1 MNSADPSIGKYCTIA
16 PDVKF
21 GERVV
26 VHGFANL
33 YGCQID
39 DDCRIG
45 TFVEIQKDAV
55 LGKRV
60 RVQSHSFI
68 CSNVFIEDDV
78 FVGHNVSFIN
88 DRYPTSQNAASGNWK
103 SEGIRVCKGASI
115 GTGSVILCGVE
126 IGQGS
131 IVGAGAVVTQ
141 SIPANT
147 IVAGV
152 PAKLIRTLA
161 PNELRL
167 DGQSDKPLT

>member
-1 MNSADPSIGKYCTIA
+1 VNSVDLKIGKYCTIA

-21 GERVV
+21 GDRVV

-33 YGCQID
+33 YGCRID

-45 TFVEIQKDAV
+45 TFVEIQRGVV

-60 RVQSHSFI
+60 RIQSHSFI

-103 SEGIRVCKGASI
+103 SESVRVCQGASI
-115 GTGSVILCGVE
+115 GTGAVILCGVE
-126 IGQGS
+126 IGQDS
-131 IVGAGAVVTQ
+131 VVGAGSVVTH
-141 SIPANT
+141 SIPART
-147 IVAGV
+147 IFAGV
-152 PAKLIRTLA
+152 PAKFMRQLPT
-161 PNELRL
+161 
-167 DGQSDKPLT
+167 D

>member
-1 MNSADPSIGKYCTIA
+1 VSLVEPTIGKYCTIA

-21 GERVV
+21 GDRVV

-45 TFVEIQKDAV
+45 TFVEIQKDVV

-88 DRYPTSQNAASGNWK
+88 DRYPTSQNAVSGNWK
-103 SEGIRVCKGASI
+103 SESIRVCQGASI

-141 SIPANT
+141 SIPSNT

-152 PAKLIRTLA
+152 PAKPIRTL
-161 PNELRL
+161 
-167 DGQSDKPLT
+167 DSDKFS

>member
-1 MNSADPSIGKYCTIA
+1 VSLAEPVIGEYCTIA
-16 PDVKF
+16 PDVRF
-21 GERVV
+21 GDRVV
-26 VHGFANL
+26 VHGFVNL

-45 TFVEIQKDAV
+45 TFVEIQKDVV

-88 DRYPTSQNAASGNWK
+88 DRYPTSQNAVSGNWK
-103 SEGIRVCKGASI
+103 SESIRVCQGASI

-141 SIPANT
+141 NIPANT

-152 PAKLIRTLA
+152 PAKPIRTLY
-161 PNELRL
+161 
-167 DGQSDKPLT
+167 SDKFS

>member
-1 MNSADPSIGKYCTIA
+1 MEASNPQIGKYCTIA
-16 PDVKF
+16 SDVEF
-21 GERVV
+21 GSGVI

-33 YGCQID
+33 YGCQIG

-45 TFVEIQKDAV
+45 TFVEIQKDAI

-60 RVQSHSFI
+60 RIQSHSFI

-103 SEGIRVCKGASI
+103 SESVRVCQGASI
-115 GTGSVILCGVE
+115 GTGAVILCGVE

-131 IVGAGAVVTQ
+131 VIGAGSVVTH
-141 SIPANT
+141 SVPAQT
-147 IVAGV
+147 VFAGV
-152 PAKLIRTLA
+152 PAKFIRQL
-161 PNELRL
+161 PPHEEQMG
-167 DGQSDKPLT
+167 GQSCES

>member
-1 MNSADPSIGKYCTIA
+1 VNSTDPSIGKYCTIA

-21 GERVV
+21 GDRVV

-45 TFVEIQKDAV
+45 TFVEIQKDVV

-78 FVGHNVSFIN
+78 FIGHNVSFIN
-88 DRYPTSQNAASGNWK
+88 DRYPTSKNAAFGNWK
-103 SEGIRVCKGASI
+103 SECTRVRKGASI

-131 IVGAGAVVTQ
+131 VVGAGAVVTKN
-141 SIPANT
+141 ITANN
-147 IVAGV
+147 IFAGV

-161 PNELRL
+161 PDELRF
-167 DGQSDKPLT
+167 DGQSDNP